1 MTASRRALSV
11 GATFDDTSWVT
22 ESIPASLRIVRR
34 ANRTLGRV
42 APSLAARLNQRLFS
56 TPRRHAPRDW
66 ELPLEALATRRRLR
80 DGLSLLEAGDGPTVA
95 LIHGWEG
102 RATQFA
108 AFVPPLLQAGY
119 RILAIDGPAHGRSSG
134 RRADPYR
141 FADALTHVSRECGPL
156 HGLIGHSMGGG
167 SIAIALAAGL
177 TAERVVSIASPASL
191 RDVLDRYADV
201 MQMPPRARTQFLER
215 CLHHVVQRGHRPVD
229 MLELLPNM
237 ETTALVIHAR
247 DDREVPFRDGER
259 IAAHWPHAAFMPVDG
274 LGHRRILRD
283 AAVVNATVAFLDG

>member
-1 MTASRRALSV
+1 M
-11 GATFDDTSWVT
+11 T

-66 ELPLEALATRRRLR
+66 ELALEAAGRRRRLAG
-80 DGLSLLEAGDGPTVA
+80 GLSVLEAGDGPTVA

-108 AFVPPLLQAGY
+108 AFVPRLLDAGY
-119 RILAIDGPAHGRSSG
+119 HVVAIDGPAHGHSRG

-141 FADALTHVSRECGPL
+141 FADALRVVADTFGPL
-156 HGLIGHSMGGG
+156 HGAVGHSMGGG

-177 TAERVVSIASPASL
+177 EARRVVSIASPASL
-191 RDVLDRYADV
+191 RDVIDRYAEV
-201 MQMPPRARTQFLER
+201 MQLPPQATSQFRER
-215 CLHHVVQRGHRPVD
+215 FHRHIVQSGHRPVD
-229 MLELLPNM
+229 VLELLRDV
-237 ETTALVIHAR
+237 TTDALVIHAR
-247 DDREVPFRDGER
+247 DDREVPFDHGER
-259 IAAHWPHAAFMPVDG
+259 IVAHWQRARLMPVEG

-283 AAVVNATVAFLDG
+283 PAVIEAAVAFLRGTQEQEAR

>member
-1 MTASRRALSV
+1 MSPTALLV
-11 GATFDDTSWVT
+11 GAVSDDTSGVT
-22 ESIPASLRIVRR
+22 ESIPASLRIVRG

-42 APSLAARLNQRLFS
+42 APSLTARLNQQLFS
-56 TPRRHAPRDW
+56 MPRRHAPRDW
-66 ELPLEALATRRRLR
+66 ELALEMLATRRRLS

-108 AFVPPLLQAGY
+108 TFVPPLLQAGY

-141 FADALTHVSRECGPL
+141 FADALARVSREFGPL
-156 HGLIGHSMGGG
+156 HGLVGHSRGGG

-177 TAERVVSIASPASL
+177 EARRVVSIASPASL
-191 RDVLDRYADV
+191 RDVLGRYAAV
-201 MQMPPRARTQFLER
+201 MQMPPRATTRFIER
-215 CLHHVVQRGHRPVD
+215 FHHHVVRRGHRPVD
-229 MLELLPNM
+229 VLELL
-237 ETTALVIHAR
+237 EHVDTAALVIHAR
-247 DDREVPFRDGER
+247 DDREVPFSDGER
-259 IAAHWPHAAFMPVDG
+259 IAAHWRQAALMPVDG

-283 AAVVNATVAFLDG
+283 AAVVDATVAFLRG